1 MSKDTTTLNEQA
13 ILQAIQNRANTW
25 INEQDCVHI
34 SSMYAAMSQG
44 KMLRSK
50 LILAITAKHFSTH
63 QQAIIDLCAIIEL
76 IQCASLLHD
85 DVIDSATSRRN
96 RPSINAQFGDK
107 NAIMLGDV
115 LYSNAFVKLCDF
127 SPKIAR
133 CVAQSVSLLSKGEIE
148 DVAYSKEFQ
157 PSLEIYYQIL
167 ADKTA
172 SLISASA
179 QAAALLVGLDDNAY
193 KRYGHNLGMAFQI
206 VDDILDITQDEQTL
220 GKPAMNDIKE
230 GKSTL
235 PYILLYHKL
244 DSSAKE
250 SFLRAF
256 TRASDEDIAQI
267 KQLLHTYSIITHAK
281 QIANDFIH
289 NALESIASE
298 QNTALESI
306 AKALI
311 ERTH

>member
-1 MSKDTTTLNEQA
+1 
-13 ILQAIQNRANTW
+13 
-25 INEQDCVHI
+25 
-34 SSMYAAMSQG
+34 
-44 KMLRSK
+44 
-50 LILAITAKHFSTH
+50 
-63 QQAIIDLCAIIEL
+63 
-76 IQCASLLHD
+76 
-85 DVIDSATSRRN
+85 
-96 RPSINAQFGDK
+96 
-107 NAIMLGDV
+107 
-115 LYSNAFVKLCDF
+115 
-127 SPKIAR
+127 
-133 CVAQSVSLLSKGEIE
+133 
-148 DVAYSKEFQ
+148 
-157 PSLEIYYQIL
+157 
-167 ADKTA
+167 
-172 SLISASA
+172 
-179 QAAALLVGLDDNAY
+179 
-193 KRYGHNLGMAFQI
+193 MAFQI